1 MHAGE
6 KIPIDW
12 VKRYPMLISFAL
24 SLLLVALGVRNFLIT
39 YPLQGGPAPVFITA
53 GLGSYA
59 RAAFFSTFFFFIA
72 IFTALL
78 VLAHLSKDQ
87 GWIGLF
93 LIIATICL
101 IVATYS
107 LHDYLEVK
115 LPLVIAL
122 LITAGLRLG
131 FPLNLMLSSLTASV
145 VILFQYSRTLFG
157 ESIIAFEHAVGQP
170 RALAVFSLVTITCA
184 ALAILLRRA
193 SDALSYER
201 AMLNHQQNVMTQ
213 LSIFNQRLQ
222 EQAKEIG
229 EEAAQQ
235 ERNRISREM
244 HDSSGYVFTNI
255 MALIDAAIS
264 GGGRDWSKLEDLLQ
278 TASIQARDGLQETRR
293 TLRAL
298 RKIEPSLFSSIDSIY
313 QIARI
318 FSETTHIEVQ
328 VEIGNMERDYG
339 QYINRTLCR
348 IVQEALTNAI
358 RHGRAS
364 KVMIQFWVSHG
375 SLCMIVSDNGV
386 GSKQVVKGI
395 GLAGMEERLAPLE
408 GSIQTSTPEEGGF
421 RLTIYIPLQRIPVS
435 DDINTMLLKTRPEV
449 VHVQP

>member
-1 MHAGE
+1 MHVGE
-6 KIPIDW
+6 RIPVHW
-12 VKRYPMLISFAL
+12 VKRYPIFISFGL
-24 SLLLVALGVRNFLIT
+24 SLLLVVLGVRNFVGT
-39 YPLQGGPAPVFITA
+39 YPMDAAQAPVFITA
-53 GLGSYA
+53 GLGSYG
-59 RAAFFSTFFFFIA
+59 RAAFFSTFFFFSA
-72 IFTALL
+72 ILTAMLI
-78 VLAHLSKDQ
+78 LAHLIKDEV
-87 GWIGLF
+87 WIGVF
-93 LIIATICL
+93 LVIATTCM

-107 LHDYLEVK
+107 LHDYLEIK
-115 LPLVIAL
+115 LPLAVAL
-122 LITAGLRLG
+122 LITSGLRMQ
-131 FPLNLMLSSLTASV
+131 FPLNLILSSLSAAA
-145 VILFQYSRTLFG
+145 VILFQYCRTLFG
-157 ESIIAFEHAVGQP
+157 ESIIALELRMGQP
-170 RALAVFSLVTITCA
+170 KALAVFSLVTVTVGV
-184 ALAILLRRA
+184 LAILLRQA

-213 LSIFNQRLQ
+213 LSVFNQRLQ
-222 EQAKEIG
+222 EHAKEIG

-255 MALIDAAIS
+255 MALVDAAIS

-278 TASIQARDGLQETRR
+278 TASSQARDGLQETRR

-318 FSETTHIEVQ
+318 FGETTHIEVQ

-395 GLAGMEERLAPLE
+395 GLAGMEERLAPLG

-421 RLTIYIPLQRIPVS
+421 RLTINIPLRRIPDP
-435 DDINTMLLKTRPEV
+435 DDINTLLANPQPEV
-449 VHVQP
+449 VHV